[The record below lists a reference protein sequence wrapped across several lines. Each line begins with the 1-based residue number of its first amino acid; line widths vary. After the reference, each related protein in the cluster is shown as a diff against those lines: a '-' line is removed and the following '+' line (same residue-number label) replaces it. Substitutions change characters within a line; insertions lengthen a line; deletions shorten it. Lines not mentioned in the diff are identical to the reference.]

1 MSLLLRILL
10 CTKNLPQNETESL
23 GFTLIPEKPNTS
35 PACFYFYVIIWIIIY
50 SGISYQILLIGVTSR
65 NKGEHCNWAIVPC
78 FLHRLQSP
86 QHLGARFR
94 ASANYFYHEISP
106 ELSKKSLFVL
116 RWEVEITWIVCPWTN
131 RLKYSKWPWISGSKE
146 QCSMYSCGMYVFGS

>member
-1 MSLLLRILL
+1 MLSGNFPCDQIFAFTLATIKGYVSSFENSFVYEES
-10 CTKNLPQNETESL
+10 TTNETESL

-50 SGISYQILLIGVTSR
+50 SGIFYQILLIVVTSR

-78 FLHRLQSP
+78 FLHRLQRP
-86 QHLGARFR
+86 QHLGASFR

-116 RWEVEITWIVCPWTN
+116 RWEVEITWIVCPWT
-131 RLKYSKWPWISGSKE
+131 K
-146 QCSMYSCGMYVFGS
+146 